1 MKRITILGSTG
12 SIGTQTLDVVRKNKD
27 KFEVVAISANSSVDL
42 LLEQILEF
50 SPKYVAVYNEESAA
64 KLKDMIPQNI
74 NIEVLSGMEGLVK
87 ICELDEVDV
96 VLTAVVGMIG
106 LVPTMAAIKAKKTIA
121 LANKE
126 TLVTAGEL
134 VMSEAKKNNVKIL
147 PVDSEH
153 SAIFQCLNGERH
165 KDIEKIILTAS
176 GGPFIGKKKE
186 DEITLSL
193 IIKNEEDKLFK
204 EYSIK
209 NNLYN
214 EKSLLC
220 IIGHYRNLIKTKIVG
235 GNLLAILSIAVPILL
250 SFYTKEGFDF
260 NGLANA
266 LPYLISFSI
275 MIILLYFSYNQFIEA
290 KKFLKGEDGMIER
303 LEEIFSELYVEYINE
318 SNVDKIKKKETKNQS
333 KKKTKT
339 LKK

>member
-1 MKRITILGSTG
+1 MK
-12 SIGTQTLDVVRKNKD
+12 VV
-27 KFEVVAISANSSVDL
+27 
-42 LLEQILEF
+42 
-50 SPKYVAVYNEESAA
+50 
-64 KLKDMIPQNI
+64 
-74 NIEVLSGMEGLVK
+74 
-87 ICELDEVDV
+87 
-96 VLTAVVGMIG
+96 
-106 LVPTMAAIKAKKTIA
+106 
-121 LANKE
+121 
-126 TLVTAGEL
+126 
-134 VMSEAKKNNVKIL
+134 SEKIL
-147 PVDSEH
+147 NTKLH
-153 SAIFQCLNGERH
+153 FN
-165 KDIEKIILTAS
+165 
-176 GGPFIGKKKE
+176 IGKKKE

-260 NGLANA
+260 NGLANV

-339 LKK
+339 SKKNWCLFRYDVIKQSR